1 MLDGLR
7 RLFATPSLESS
18 GSKGRNY
25 CTELEKAEEKG
36 LPAEKPGVPRL
47 VKVDGEYFTY
57 RLDATFD
64 PLKES
69 SVREALDSYKAKKG
83 FIVVR
88 FRIGKGSS
96 KREKPAG
103 GRKPTKS
110 GMYAMPT
117 GQNLQSIAEMRCAKK
132 H

>member
-36 LPAEKPGVPRL
+36 LPAEKSGVPRL

-57 RLDATFD
+57 RDRKSTRLN
-64 PLKES
+64 S
-69 SVREALDSYKAKKG
+69 SHRYISYSLFFFKK
-83 FIVVR
+83 
-88 FRIGKGSS
+88 
-96 KREKPAG
+96 
-103 GRKPTKS
+103 
-110 GMYAMPT
+110 
-117 GQNLQSIAEMRCAKK
+117 KK
-132 H
+132 Q

>member
-36 LPAEKPGVPRL
+36 LPAEKSGVPRL

-69 SVREALDSYKAKKG
+69 SVREALDRYKAELGQTAFVMKEEMVMENGSLFAEITVLPKK
-83 FIVVR
+83 
-88 FRIGKGSS
+88 
-96 KREKPAG
+96 
-103 GRKPTKS
+103 
-110 GMYAMPT
+110 
-117 GQNLQSIAEMRCAKK
+117 
-132 H
+132 